1 MRPGLIWRRPTHGQR
16 HILGRQGALGG
27 SDWEARVPRQRSR
40 CLEKLTWNPCTSA
53 SSWEPAPSPPMARCP
68 GRSRIGDHA
77 RGRPFLSRL
86 SERRRVRRHGVAG
99 SGSAGGC
106 PRGGPPAAACFGW
119 RCAAGC
125 CGWGLARRGGHRRS
139 GSKCL
144 ASAVGFG
151 GGGRSRCPGS
161 GSPGGGG
168 GSPGG
173 GGGDVQGMYIHASN
187 SLSCPPTAGSVG
199 GVFGSGGS
207 AGDGVCTLGGQASA
221 RGCAARPACASGST
235 TFISPGI
242 PSNLRSE
249 ASGRLSAGELTPRCT
264 KKGKIAATCAS
275 ASGGFVLKRNLGIV
289 APEAAGAREA
299 ASS

>member
-1 MRPGLIWRRPTHGQR
+1 MSGKADMEPLNLRIVLGARAIPANGSGPRASRDWRPC
-16 HILGRQGALGG
+16 
-27 SDWEARVPRQRSR
+27 PR
-40 CLEKLTWNPCTSA
+40 KAFP
-53 SSWEPAPSPPMARCP
+53 
-68 GRSRIGDHA
+68 
-77 RGRPFLSRL
+77 LSRL
-86 SERRRVRRHGVAG
+86 SERRRVRRRGVAG

-106 PRGGPPAAACFGW
+106 PRGCPPAAGCFGW

-125 CGWGLARRGGHRRS
+125 CGWSLARIGGHRRS
-139 GSKCL
+139 GSECF

-173 GGGDVQGMYIHASN
+173 GGGVVQGMYIHASN
-187 SLSCPPTAGSVG
+187 SFSCAPTAGSVG

-207 AGDGVCTLGGQASA
+207 AGGGVRTLGGQASA
-221 RGCAARPACASGST
+221 RGCAAEPACASGST
-235 TFISPGI
+235 AFISSGK
-242 PSNLRSE
+242 PSHIRSQ
-249 ASGRLSAGELTPRCT
+249 AVGHLSAGQLTPSCT
-264 KKGKIAATCAS
+264 KMGMIAATCAI
-275 ASGGFVLKRNLGIV
+275 ACGGSVLKWNLGVV

>member
-1 MRPGLIWRRPTHGQR
+1 MARGPGRPG
-16 HILGRQGALGG
+16 
-27 SDWEARVPRQRSR
+27 
-40 CLEKLTWNPCTSA
+40 
-53 SSWEPAPSPPMARCP
+53 
-68 GRSRIGDHA
+68 IGDHA

-86 SERRRVRRHGVAG
+86 SERRRVRRRGGAG
-99 SGSAGGC
+99 SASAFC
-106 PRGGPPAAACFGW
+106 LALAQAMQ
-119 RCAAGC
+119 AAG
-125 CGWGLARRGGHRRS
+125 H
-139 GSKCL
+139 
-144 ASAVGFG
+144 V
-151 GGGRSRCPGS
+151 P
-161 GSPGGGG
+161 
-168 GSPGG
+168 
-173 GGGDVQGMYIHASN
+173 GMYIHASN

-264 KKGKIAATCAS
+264 KKGKIAAACAI

>member
-16 HILGRQGALGG
+16 HILGHHGALGG

-53 SSWEPAPSPPMARCP
+53 SSWGPAPSPPMARCP
-68 GRSRIGDHA
+68 GRPRIGDHA

-86 SERRRVRRHGVAG
+86 SERRRVRRRGGAG

-106 PRGGPPAAACFGW
+106 PRGCPPAAGCVG
-119 RCAAGC
+119 AAGS
-125 CGWGLARRGGHRRS
+125 AS
-139 GSKCL
+139 AFCL
-144 ASAVGFG
+144 ALAQAMQAAGH
-151 GGGRSRCPGS
+151 
-161 GSPGGGG
+161 
-168 GSPGG
+168 
-173 GGGDVQGMYIHASN
+173 VQGMYVHASN

-264 KKGKIAATCAS
+264 KKEKIAAACAI

-289 APEAAGAREA
+289 APEAAGALEA

>member
-1 MRPGLIWRRPTHGQR
+1 MPAEGLSSLGSPSGGVCGAAASLALALLAAARGAARQRLGVSAGDARLGVAVGAWPGEEGIDV
-16 HILGRQGALGG
+16 QGANAL
-27 SDWEARVPRQRSR
+27 P
-40 CLEKLTWNPCTSA
+40 LLSA
-53 SSWEPAPSPPMARCP
+53 S
-68 GRSRIGDHA
+68 
-77 RGRPFLSRL
+77 
-86 SERRRVRRHGVAG
+86 
-99 SGSAGGC
+99 
-106 PRGGPPAAACFGW
+106 AAAEG
-119 RCAAGC
+119 
-125 CGWGLARRGGHRRS
+125 
-139 GSKCL
+139 
-144 ASAVGFG
+144 AV
-151 GGGRSRCPGS
+151 CPGS

-173 GGGDVQGMYIHASN
+173 GGGDVQGMHIHASN

-242 PSNLRSE
+242 PSDLRSE
-249 ASGRLSAGELTPRCT
+249 ASGRLNAGDLTPRCT
-264 KKGKIAATCAS
+264 KKGKIAAACAI
-275 ASGGFVLKRNLGIV
+275 ASGGFVLKRNLGTV

>member
-1 MRPGLIWRRPTHGQR
+1 MVGIGK
-16 HILGRQGALGG
+16 A
-27 SDWEARVPRQRSR
+27 
-40 CLEKLTWNPCTSA
+40 
-53 SSWEPAPSPPMARCP
+53 PAPSPPSARSS
-68 GRSRIGDHA
+68 GGSRIGDHA

-125 CGWGLARRGGHRRS
+125 CGWSLARRGGHRRS

-151 GGGRSRCPGS
+151 GGGRSRCPGNS
-161 GSPGGGG
+161 SLGDGGDN
-168 GSPGG
+168 P
-173 GGGDVQGMYIHASN
+173 GGDV
-187 SLSCPPTAGSVG
+187 SCPPTAGSVG

-242 PSNLRSE
+242 PYLRSE

-264 KKGKIAATCAS
+264 KKGKIAAACAI